1 MTERSTVKHKF
12 PCARALVIHSIY
24 GQTHAYA
31 KSIVALKGPVTQ
43 TFASVSRVKFR
54 DFFLPAVARG
64 GKCAK
69 LAYPRFTR
77 GMPAE
82 QTPATVPRPYRG

>member
-1 MTERSTVKHKF
+1 MNGQDTYIAVVF
-12 PCARALVIHSIY
+12 P
-24 GQTHAYA
+24 
-31 KSIVALKGPVTQ
+31 KGPVTQ
-43 TFASVSRVKFR
+43 PFASVSRVKFR